1 MASPLLNVRRMID
14 PIFKSDQSLLA
25 GKLLDAA
32 VMRQQAIASN
42 IANAETPGYHR
53 LDVSKDFATQLRAQ
67 FQQGKMDL
75 AETLKPTL
83 TEDTQARSMRPD
95 GNSVEMEHEL
105 LEMNRNTVEYNFL
118 TDIVSSNFKQ
128 LKVAI
133 NGVV

>member
-1 MASPLLNVRRMID
+1 MID